1 MKERTMG
8 TVYAEITLKNA
19 ADSVIYERGLI
30 KEQDVRSISVTAI
43 VDTGAMSLV
52 ISEELRQKLGLSIMG
67 EKKALVA
74 NGQRVSCQVTE
85 AVEIRWKN
93 RYSSIPAVVIPG
105 AEKVLLG
112 VIPLEDMDLIVNP
125 VTQEL
130 VGAHG
135 DVVECL
141 AL

>member
-1 MKERTMG
+1 M
-8 TVYAEITLKNA
+8 
-19 ADSVIYERGLI
+19 
-30 KEQDVRSISVTAI
+30 
-43 VDTGAMSLV
+43 
-52 ISEELRQKLGLSIMG
+52 LGLTIKG
-67 EKKALVA
+67 VKKALVA
-74 NGQRVSCQVTE
+74 NGERVSCQVTE

-93 RYSSIPAVVIPG
+93 RYTCIPAVVIPG

-112 VIPLEDMDLIVNP
+112 LIPLEDMDLIVNP

-141 AL
+141 ALGAA

>member
-1 MKERTMG
+1 MG
-8 TVYAEITLKNA
+8 TVYADITLKKA
-19 ADSVIYERGLI
+19 ADSSNYEQGLI
-30 KEQDVRSISVTAI
+30 KEEDVHSVSVTAI

-52 ISEELRQKLGLSIMG
+52 INEELCKKLNLSIKG

-74 NGQRVSCQVTE
+74 NGQRVLCKLTE
-85 AVEIRWKN
+85 PVEIYWKD
-93 RYSSIPAVVIPG
+93 RYSSMPAVVIPG

-112 VIPLEDMDLIVNP
+112 VIPLEDMDLIVNT
-125 VTQEL
+125 VTHEL

-135 DVVECL
+135 DIWECL